1 MVYFLKYIT
10 HQTKLG
16 HINAMKDGIPSS
28 YVPLKL
34 SQMPSLLFF
43 LLFTVYYLL
52 SARIKKWFLITF
64 SCVSADLKVD
74 LY

>member
-10 HQTKLG
+10 RQTKLG

-43 LLFTVYYLL
+43 LLFTVYFLLNARLKKKVFDYLL
-52 SARIKKWFLITF
+52 LRLCRSQG
-64 SCVSADLKVD
+64 
-74 LY
+74 

>member
-10 HQTKLG
+10 RQTKLG
-16 HINAMKDGIPSS
+16 HINAMKDGIPRS

-43 LLFTVYYLL
+43 LLFTVYFLL
-52 SARIKKWFLITF
+52 NARLKKNGF
-64 SCVSADLKVD
+64 
-74 LY
+74 